1 MKKMLFLSLMLLIST
16 CIFSQTVKK
25 GSLLGLHKGT
35 VTLSPNVTMAQFKD
49 YYFNVYGAEF
59 TKLFKVKMLEVAGI
73 RGADAKKNDNEMA
86 VLYIFEPKARDN
98 FFNADGKLNELGT
111 DLFAKLKPYSDE
123 ANKLGKI
130 SSTFTDWEI
139 Q

>member
-1 MKKMLFLSLMLLIST
+1 MIGKRVYAVKGIGPFSFTITT

-25 GSLLGLHKGT
+25 GSLLGL
-35 VTLSPNVTMAQFKD
+35 
-49 YYFNVYGAEF
+49 NVYSAEF

-73 RGADAKKNDNEMA
+73 RGVDAKKNDNEMA
-86 VLYIFEPKARDN
+86 VLYIFEPKARDIY
-98 FFNADGKLNELGT
+98 FDADGKLNKIGT
-111 DLFAKLKPYSDE
+111 DLFAKLKTYSDE

-130 SSTFTDWEI
+130 SSTYTDWEI

>member
-1 MKKMLFLSLMLLIST
+1 MKKILFLGVMILMST

-25 GSLLGLHKGT
+25 GTLLGLHKGT

-59 TKLFKVKMLEVAGI
+59 TKLFKVKMLEVAGV
-73 RGADAKKNDNEMA
+73 RGVDAKKNDNEMA
-86 VLYIFEPKARDN
+86 VLYIFEPKARDIY
-98 FFNADGKLNELGT
+98 FDADGKLNKIGT
-111 DLFAKLKPYSDE
+111 DLFARLKSYSDE

-130 SSTFTDWEI
+130 SSTYTDWEI

>member
-1 MKKMLFLSLMLLIST
+1 MKKILFLGVMILIST

-59 TKLFKVKMLEVAGI
+59 TKLFKVKMLEVSGI
-73 RGADAKKNDNEMA
+73 RGVDAKKNDNEMA
-86 VLYIFEPKARDN
+86 VLYIFEPKARDIY
-98 FFNADGKLNELGT
+98 FGADGKLNKTGT
-111 DLFAKLKPYSDE
+111 DLFAKLKTYSYE

>member
-1 MKKMLFLSLMLLIST
+1 MKKMLFFSLMLLIST

-86 VLYIFEPKARDN
+86 ILYILSLKQ
-98 FFNADGKLNELGT
+98 GT
-111 DLFAKLKPYSDE
+111 IFSMLM
-123 ANKLGKI
+123 AN
-130 SSTFTDWEI
+130 
-139 Q
+139 

>member
-1 MKKMLFLSLMLLIST
+1 MKKILFLGVLILMST

-35 VTLSPNVTMAQFKD
+35 VTLSPNVTMAEFKD

-59 TKLFKVKMLEVAGI
+59 TKLFKVKMLEVAGV
-73 RGADAKKNDNEMA
+73 RGVDAKKNDNEMA
-86 VLYIFEPKARDN
+86 VLYIFEPKARDIY
-98 FFNADGKLNELGT
+98 FDADGKLNKIGT
-111 DLFAKLKPYSDE
+111 DLFARLKTYSDE

-130 SSTFTDWEI
+130 SSTYTDWEI